1 MAAGLNQ
8 ADFPDIAGDTG
19 HNIQRHTA
27 AAGRKLDGS
36 IDKPVPRQQND
47 TSFSKAD
54 HRGHLGIAMLSPQK
68 LQ

>member
-8 ADFPDIAGDTG
+8 ADFSDIAGATV
-19 HNIQRHTA
+19 HNNQRHTA
-27 AAGRKLDGS
+27 AAGRELDGS

-54 HRGHLGIAMLSPQK
+54 HHLGIAMLSPQK